1 MNCSIAEHAILGSQ
15 RGRMNADLPYYSLR
29 YEDIEVVGPLERH
42 ALQESIPDP
51 YALWIVHLP
60 KPANRRSGELSPKEA
75 RALILS
81 RTSAGATPGESGSVV
96 TPK

>member
-1 MNCSIAEHAILGSQ
+1 MLIAEHAILGSQ

-42 ALQESIPDP
+42 ALQEWIPIRTRSGSCI
-51 YALWIVHLP
+51 YL